1 MLKSQWLRSVNRQ
14 ADSLRLGADW
24 TPKDLE
30 KPQVLIESAYGTL
43 HPGQYHLGALAEAA
57 ARGVIEAGGKP
68 VQCFASDICDGLA
81 QGHEGMDFSLVSR
94 EAIAHLTEIHGSAA
108 PFDGLITLASCDKSI
123 PGHLLAAAR
132 LNLPTIVIPGGTMRD
147 GAGHFS
153 ADQIWSLNE
162 RFARGEG
169 DAQELELLQLQ
180 GCPSWGACQFL
191 GTACGMQIMAEALG
205 LALPGSAI
213 MPATMAI
220 HRHAAVAAGRQVVK
234 LVAEDIR
241 PRRIL
246 TRKAFENALV
256 LHAAI
261 GGSPN
266 IVLHLI
272 ALASEVG
279 IELGFSDFDRVHRQ
293 VPVLVNVKT
302 TGKFPVEYLWYA
314 GGVPGLME
322 ELKPWLHL
330 DALTVTGR
338 TLEENLQDI
347 KQSSFYQL
355 AGGYLQNFAV
365 QKRDVLATPEAPFAD
380 RGPIAA
386 LFGNLAPQGAIIN
399 TSGLPAERLQHTGPA
414 VPFDSEEEATEAI
427 VRGRVKPGDVVVV
440 RYEGPAATGM
450 PELHHPTAVLL
461 THPALSQSTALVTDG
476 RFAGVSRGL
485 CVGYVS
491 PEAQAGGPLALVR
504 PRDVIL
510 IDVPA
515 RRLELLGEQGR
526 IGSAAD
532 GERILAQRRREWQAK
547 PTRHRAGVLGLY
559 THMVGATSQGAKMCF
574 EAAKGNLAL
583 TQE

>member
-1 MLKSQWLRSVNRQ
+1 MLKSQRLRSVNRQ
-14 ADSLRLGADW
+14 GDSLRLGTDW
-24 TPKDLE
+24 TPCDLA

-43 HPGQYHLGALAEAA
+43 HPGQHHLGALAEAA

-94 EAIAHLTEIHGSAA
+94 EAIAHLTEIHGAAA

-132 LNLPTIVIPGGTMRD
+132 LNLPTVVIPGGTMRD
-147 GAGHFS
+147 GPGHFS
-153 ADQIWSLNE
+153 ADQIWSMNE

-169 DAQELELLQLQ
+169 SCEELELLQLQ

-213 MPATMAI
+213 MPATLAL
-220 HRHAAVAAGRQVVK
+220 HRQAAVAAGKQVVK
-234 LVAEDIR
+234 LAAEDIR

-246 TRKAFENALV
+246 TREAFENALV
-256 LHAAI
+256 LHAAT

-272 ALASEVG
+272 ALAAEVG
-279 IELGFSDFDRVHRQ
+279 IELGFGDFDRVHRE

-302 TGKFPVEYLWYA
+302 TGKYPVEYLWYA

-322 ELKPWLHL
+322 ELRPWLHL

-338 TLEENLQDI
+338 TVEQNLRDI
-347 KQSSFYQL
+347 AHSSFYQL

-365 QKRDVLATPEAPFAD
+365 KERDVLAAKEAPFAPN
-380 RGPIAA
+380 GPLAA

-399 TSGLPAERLQHTGPA
+399 TGGLPEERLRHTGPA
-414 VPFDSEEEATEAI
+414 VPFDSEEEATQAI
-427 VRGRVKPGDVVVV
+427 SEGRIKPGDVIVI

-450 PELHHPTAVLL
+450 PELHHPTAALLAHPVLSK
-461 THPALSQSTALVTDG
+461 TTALVTDG

-485 CVGYVS
+485 CAGYVT
-491 PEAQAGGPLALVR
+491 PEAQVGGPLALVR
-504 PRDVIL
+504 AGDVIA

-515 RRLELLGEQGR
+515 RRLDLIGEQGR
-526 IGSAAD
+526 RGSPAE
-532 GERILAQRRREWQAK
+532 GEHILAERRNEWN
-547 PTRHRAGVLGLY
+547 PRPPRHTAGVLGLY
-559 THMVGATSQGAKMCF
+559 TRTVGATARGAKMYAR
-574 EAAKGNLAL
+574 EEGN
-583 TQE
+583 

>member
-1 MLKSQWLRSVNRQ
+1 
-14 ADSLRLGADW
+14 
-24 TPKDLE
+24 
-30 KPQVLIESAYGTL
+30 
-43 HPGQYHLGALAEAA
+43 
-57 ARGVIEAGGKP
+57 
-68 VQCFASDICDGLA
+68 
-81 QGHEGMDFSLVSR
+81 MDFSLVSR

-147 GAGHFS
+147 GPGHFS

-162 RFARGEG
+162 RFAEGKG
-169 DAQELELLQLQ
+169 DAEELELLQLQ

-213 MPATMAI
+213 MPATIAL

-234 LVAEDIR
+234 LIADDIR
-241 PRRIL
+241 PRQIL
-246 TRKAFENALV
+246 TREAFENALV
-256 LHAAI
+256 VHAAI

-272 ALASEVG
+272 ALAAEVG
-279 IELGFSDFDRVHRQ
+279 IELSFSDFDRIHRQ

-330 DALTVTGR
+330 DALTITGR
-338 TLEENLQDI
+338 TLEENLRDI
-347 KQSSFYQL
+347 AHSFFYQL

-365 QKRDVLATPEAPFAD
+365 TKRDVLAAPEAPFAD
-380 RGPIAA
+380 NGPIAA
-386 LFGNLAPQGAIIN
+386 LFGNLAPQGSIIN

-414 VPFDSEEEATEAI
+414 VPFDSEEEATQAI
-427 VRGRVKPGDVVVV
+427 VDGRIRPGDVVVI

-450 PELHHPTAVLL
+450 PELHHPTAALLAHPVLN
-461 THPALSQSTALVTDG
+461 QGTALVTDG

-491 PEAQAGGPLALVR
+491 PEAQVGGPLALVR
-504 PRDVIL
+504 AGDVIS

-515 RRLELLGEQGR
+515 RRLDLIGEQG
-526 IGSAAD
+526 ICGSAED
-532 GERILAQRRREWQAK
+532 GERILAQRRREWEPKA
-547 PTRHRAGVLGLY
+547 PRHREGVLGLY
-559 THMVGATSQGAKMCF
+559 THMVGVTSQGARMCF
-574 EAAKGNLAL
+574 AAKGNLGL
-583 TQE
+583 SEENNK